1 MTMNFSVEKTQN
13 PKARP
18 NLDGLVFGT
27 VFTDHMFIMK
37 YTKED
42 SWHDGKVVPY
52 GPLTLDP
59 AAAVL
64 HYAQELFEGMKAY
77 KAEDGRVLLF
87 RPDMNDQRAIDTSER
102 ICVPP
107 LDKGVLTE
115 AVKAVV
121 KVDQDWIPDLEGYSL
136 YVRPFIIAT
145 EAFLG
150 VRAAHEYY
158 FMVILSPV
166 GPYYPGGLAP
176 TKIYVEDKYVRAVVG
191 GTGEAKIGGNY
202 AASLKAG
209 MEAAEKGFAQI
220 MWLDGVERKYIEEIG
235 TSNAFFVID
244 DEIITPNLTGT
255 ILPGITRDSVITL
268 LKSWD
273 KKIVERRITIDE
285 VYEAHKEG
293 RLKEA
298 FATGTAAVV
307 SPVGELSWGGNNIV
321 INDNKIGEI
330 TQSVYDELTGIQTGK
345 RRDEFGWT
353 VEV

>member
-1 MTMNFSVEKTQN
+1 MSMNFSVEKNPN
-13 PKARP
+13 PKQKP

-37 YTKED
+37 YTKEK

-52 GPLTLDP
+52 GNICLDP
-59 AAAVL
+59 AASVF

-77 KAEDGRVLLF
+77 KSPDGRVLLF
-87 RPDMNDQRAIDTSER
+87 RPDMNDKRAIDSSIR

-107 LDKGVLTE
+107 MEPGLLTE

-121 KVDQDWIPDLEGYSL
+121 KVDQDWIPDREGYSL

-145 EAFLG
+145 EPFLG
-150 VRAAHEYY
+150 VRAAHEYL
-158 FMVILSPV
+158 FIVILSPV

-176 TKIYVEDKYVRAVVG
+176 TKIYVEDKYVRAVEG

-209 MEAAEKGFAQI
+209 AEATAKGYSQI
-220 MWLDGVERKYIEEIG
+220 MWLDGVERKYVEEIG

-244 DEIITPNLTGT
+244 GEIITPNLSGS
-255 ILPGITRDSVITL
+255 ILPGITRDSVLTL
-268 LKSWD
+268 LRSWG
-273 KKIVERRITIDE
+273 KKVTERRISIQE
-285 VYEAHKEG
+285 VYDAHKEG
-293 RLKEA
+293 RLNEV
-298 FATGTAAVV
+298 FASGTAAVI
-307 SPVGELSWGGNNIV
+307 SPVGELSWGGNSII
-321 INDNKIGEI
+321 INDGKIGEVS
-330 TQSVYDELTGIQTGK
+330 QSVYDELTGIQTGK
-345 RRDEFGWT
+345 RSDSFGWT